1 MLVGTATGTVG
12 VLDVPSQKHVTLLR
26 SHADIIYGLAADP
39 HNREFATA
47 SCDGSVR
54 VWELDG
60 VQQQLVELEVEKGCC
75 RAIAYH
81 PAEYAIACGF
91 DDGAVRV
98 FDIASTSLL
107 EEYQQHEGRVLALA
121 YSHGARR
128 LFSAASDGGLCAY
141 DVLHSYQPCRAYAA
155 SPHADS
161 PCLAVCSDDQ
171 LLAVGGLQPHSLLLF
186 HAASLS
192 LLRAVSLEY
201 TPHLDL
207 HPLTC
212 TPLTCA
218 LTCALAQTSAQ
229 SPNQRPSP
237 SPGSGSGPNP

>member
-107 EEYQQHEGRVLALA
+107 EEYQQHEGQVLALA
-121 YSHGARR
+121 YSLGARR
-128 LFSAASDGGLCAY
+128 LFSAASVGGLCAY
-141 DVLHSYQPCRAYAA
+141 DVLLSYQPCRAYAA

-201 TPHLDL
+201 DAHSNLHPNLRPHL
-207 HPLTC
+207 
-212 TPLTCA
+212 
-218 LTCALAQTSAQ
+218 
-229 SPNQRPSP
+229 R
-237 SPGSGSGPNP
+237 

>member
-1 MLVGTATGTVG
+1 MLAHSHAHAMHAPLSHQAHASPDGLKLLVGTATGTVG

-107 EEYQQHEGRVLALA
+107 EEYQQHDGQVRALPH
-121 YSHGARR
+121 SHG
-128 LFSAASDGGLCAY
+128 
-141 DVLHSYQPCRAYAA
+141 
-155 SPHADS
+155 
-161 PCLAVCSDDQ
+161 
-171 LLAVGGLQPHSLLLF
+171 
-186 HAASLS
+186 
-192 LLRAVSLEY
+192 
-201 TPHLDL
+201 
-207 HPLTC
+207 
-212 TPLTCA
+212 
-218 LTCALAQTSAQ
+218 
-229 SPNQRPSP
+229 
-237 SPGSGSGPNP
+237 